1 MKHGFRSDA
10 HRKAVMAHIKQVSDS
25 RGLSRAIMSDA
36 EKREADYLMDN
47 LIQKRVKQN
56 QKNRT
61 WEKIGLYRD
70 DVEPYQLDDGNDT
83 MVWFEKG
90 QHSGVLDEPIGTTFY
105 QKHPIDELEGYPNK
119 ELRNKVSQKKLDDHE
134 QSNAI
139 SFVDYNMKPQERMK
153 LFDSKKDFEQDEKD
167 RKAT

>member
-1 MKHGFRSDA
+1 
-10 HRKAVMAHIKQVSDS
+10 MAHIKQVSDS

-36 EKREADYLMDN
+36 EKREADRKMN
-47 LIQKRVKQN
+47 KLIEKRVRQN

-90 QHSGVLDEPIGTTFY
+90 EHSGVLDEPIGTTFY
-105 QKHPIDELEGYPNK
+105 QKSPIDELEGYPSK
-119 ELRNKVSQKKLDDHE
+119 EIRNKVSQKKLDDHE
-134 QSNAI
+134 ETNAI
-139 SFVDYNMKPQERMK
+139 SFVDYRMKPEERMK
-153 LFDSKKDFEQDEKD
+153 LYESKEAFEKDEK
-167 RKAT
+167 RR